1 MFYKTSAL
9 QIIVYIFAGF
19 FLLLGA
25 FALLVGEDLSTLLP
39 ASSVAMLLFIW
50 SHAQPKCK
58 LLYSPFILRCYSDHM
73 EILREQVYLS
83 PKETCKICITLPYTS
98 LQSVNYDL
106 ITNQLLFKG
115 FVQATCC
122 RQDGK
127 QDTIQ
132 QKGMFAIY
140 IEDLKL
146 VDDLRFKIPTPVT
159 YNHI

>member
-9 QIIVYIFAGF
+9 QVIVYIFAGF
-19 FLLLGA
+19 FLLLGG
-25 FALLVGEDLSTLLP
+25 FALLVGEDLSELLP
-39 ASSVAMLLFIW
+39 ASLVAVPLFIW
-50 SHAQPKCK
+50 DRAQPKCK
-58 LLYSPFILRCYSDHM
+58 LLYSPFTLRCYSDHM

-83 PKETCKICITLPYTS
+83 PKETCKICITLSYTS

-115 FVQATCC
+115 FVQATCY

-132 QKGMFAIY
+132 QEGMFAIY
-140 IEDLKL
+140 IEDPKL
-146 VDDLRFKIPTPVT
+146 VDDLQFKIPTPVT